1 MVFTLI
7 AQEEKVAKIFQKHLQ
22 SGNITS
28 STVLAE
34 QHMLQSDKY
43 LLTYFL
49 NDLTQ
54 WILFLNIMIPF
65 ALIFLS
71 LCISTILFLY
81 LLSSQYY

>member
-1 MVFTLI
+1 MVVTLI

-22 SGNITS
+22 SVNITS
-28 STVLAE
+28 STVLDR

-43 LLTYFL
+43 LLTCTYFL

-65 ALIFLS
+65 ALN
-71 LCISTILFLY
+71 C
-81 LLSSQYY
+81 